1 MWILTPLRVD
11 KTMLT
16 EDEGGDELSC
26 FRLACF
32 RLDVL
37 FSFHEKEN
45 GETALGA
52 PPCQDLQ
59 QKAQSEALASR
70 RVLHNIIL
78 TVRPPQQRPP
88 QQRCL
93 RM

>member
-1 MWILTPLRVD
+1 
-11 KTMLT
+11 ML
-16 EDEGGDELSC
+16 DS
-26 FRLACF
+26 LAFVSRCP
-32 RLDVL
+32 
-37 FSFHEKEN
+37 FSLYEKETR
-45 GETALGA
+45 ETAVGV